1 MPSGG
6 CGNFLWAGAAM
17 NLLISINTVSIVK
30 SLFQLLM
37 LGNFVRSTFPLLG
50 FTHGMLTLE
59 TNVTSGGE
67 SG

>member
-1 MPSGG
+1 M
-6 CGNFLWAGAAM
+6 CAGAAM

-37 LGNFVRSTFPLLG
+37 LGNLVRSTFPLLG
-50 FTHGMLTLE
+50 LTQGMLTLD